1 MNLDEIS
8 SMRVLRIQLS
18 KSYYLLPTANKADS
32 SALLILLESSIL
44 KSFVDWLK
52 TFEIIIG
59 LEKQIDA
66 DP

>member
-1 MNLDEIS
+1 MLEN
-8 SMRVLRIQLS
+8 QLN
-18 KSYYLLPTANKADS
+18 KLYYLLPTANKADC

-44 KSFVDWLK
+44 KSFVGWLK
-52 TFEIIIG
+52 SLEIIIG

>member
-1 MNLDEIS
+1 MWILEN
-8 SMRVLRIQLS
+8 QLN
-18 KSYYLLPTANKADS
+18 KLYYLLPTANKADC

-44 KSFVDWLK
+44 KSFVVCLK
-52 TFEIIIG
+52 SLEIISG

>member
-1 MNLDEIS
+1 MWLIEN
-8 SMRVLRIQLS
+8 QLN
-18 KSYYLLPTANKADS
+18 KVYYLLPTANKAVC
-32 SALLILLESSIL
+32 SAARILLESAIL

-52 TFEIIIG
+52 SFEMIIG

>member
-1 MNLDEIS
+1 MLEN
-8 SMRVLRIQLS
+8 QLN
-18 KSYYLLPTANKADS
+18 KLYYLLPTANKADC

-44 KSFVDWLK
+44 KSFVGCLK
-52 TFEIIIG
+52 PLEIIIG